1 MKTKFK
7 RILSGVAVVV
17 LTAWLVVGVTAAVK
31 SIDSQEQTQALV
43 AAAQAVSCAP
53 APQST
58 SRKIAIMGDS
68 IMTEYGASTPEKSW
82 PRRLKAQGNT
92 HGWQVTLHGVG
103 GSMASMYL
111 PGGPYHWI
119 AQQVRDAQPDVV
131 TLDFRANEHIGSNG
145 QAKQT
150 PAQLKTN
157 MLALIDFIRATSPS
171 TQFLIVNPPVLWY
184 HEFYTTTYTQADF
197 AVKMWEVAQE
207 RGGCWLDMRPFFSQT
222 ARDSDLP
229 DDIHP
234 NDAGHGKYYA
244 AVYSTLLQHCGVGA

>member
-7 RILSGVAVVV
+7 RVLSGVAALI
-17 LTAWLVVGVTAAVK
+17 LTAWLVIGVTAAVK
-31 SIDSQEQTQALV
+31 SIDFQAQTRALT
-43 AAAQAVSCAP
+43 AAAQSASCAP
-53 APQST
+53 APRGT

-82 PRRLKAQGNT
+82 PRRLKAQAST

-119 AQQVRDAQPDVV
+119 AQQVRDAKPDVV

-157 MLALIDFIRATSPS
+157 MLALIDFIREASPS
-171 TQFLIVNPPVLWY
+171 TQFLVVNPPVLWY
-184 HEFYTTTYTQADF
+184 HEFYTTTYTQDDF

-222 ARDSDLP
+222 APDPDLP
-229 DDIHP
+229 DHIHA
-234 NDAGHGKYYA
+234 NDDGHEKYLVGIYT
-244 AVYSTLLQHCGVGA
+244 VLLQHCGVGA